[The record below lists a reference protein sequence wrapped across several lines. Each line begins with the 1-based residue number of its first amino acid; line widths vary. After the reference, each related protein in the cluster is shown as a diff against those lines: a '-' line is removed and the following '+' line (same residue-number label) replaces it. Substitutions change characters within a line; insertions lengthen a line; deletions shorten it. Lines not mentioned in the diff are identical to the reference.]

1 MYETLGEKSY
11 LSTDYC
17 PSRDYSVVELQDGNG
32 RQWYQLAYRG
42 WLGLRWLNS
51 IRHTDYGDS
60 KSPMTFDSEDAAREH
75 IARECEW
82 LERKNCAKRVTARVI
97 HAARLVAVL
106 SLLMPV
112 QVRANADNVRTH
124 WPTAWV
130 NVNGV
135 TQVEFYVPPR
145 GMPIIRLNW
154 IE

>member
-1 MYETLGEKSY
+1 MYEILTEKSY

-17 PSRDYSVVELQDGNG
+17 PSRDYAVVELQDGNG

-60 KSPMTFDSEDAAREH
+60 KSPLKFASEDAAREH
-75 IARECEW
+75 IARECDW
-82 LERKNCAKRVTARVI
+82 QDRQNRAKRVTARVI
-97 HAARLVAVL
+97 VRLASAVL
-106 SLLMPV
+106 LLMPV
-112 QVRANADNVRTH
+112 QVRANADNAQTH

-145 GMPIIRLNW
+145 GMPIVRLNW
-154 IE
+154 MM